1 MPFEVYFLSA
11 PKLFPNQRQEIYMY
25 LEMNF
30 LFLKIARLSRFERDF
45 IAKMKATPMLRER
58 SLIIRAPKDEPPK
71 HFDMSYLS
79 NFVDNMKIMLT
90 NSTKPDLDL

>member
-1 MPFEVYFLSA
+1 MPLEDYFLLA
-11 PKLFPNQRQEIYMY
+11 PMLRQEIYIF

-30 LFLKIARLSRFERDF
+30 LYLRIARLSRFERDF

-71 HFDMSYLS
+71 YFDMSYLS

-90 NSTKPDLDL
+90 NSTKAD